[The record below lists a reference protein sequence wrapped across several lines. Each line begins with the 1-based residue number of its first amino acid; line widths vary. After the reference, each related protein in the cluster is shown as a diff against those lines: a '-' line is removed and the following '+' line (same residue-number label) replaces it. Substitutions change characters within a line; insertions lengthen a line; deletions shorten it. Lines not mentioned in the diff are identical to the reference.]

1 MNLAKLLT
9 GSDVT
14 VASVVWPLV
23 IGAFLAV
30 AIAVINKMA
39 VGRVVKAL
47 ISAKAS
53 SPESAKTLKELGMS
67 EKGYIAYALRPS
79 STLRSLIGKNEENG
93 GYFIPEDKAFRAE
106 NTYVSDR
113 ASYVTLIVAAVI
125 FLASGIGLNQLVPK
139 LIDFAIKTFL

>member
-53 SPESAKTLKELGMS
+53 SP
-67 EKGYIAYALRPS
+67 P
-79 STLRSLIGKNEENG
+79 
-93 GYFIPEDKAFRAE
+93 RA
-106 NTYVSDR
+106 
-113 ASYVTLIVAAVI
+113 
-125 FLASGIGLNQLVPK
+125 PK
-139 LIDFAIKTFL
+139 P